1 MKIDILITN
10 DDGKK
15 YSGSV
20 YLSPIKSKSDV
31 IKNSSN
37 VKIELKTNRIPE
49 NILKKIIK
57 NLKTIKAPQLV
68 VVSLKYYGHLTKT
81 KQLEIFKKLG
91 KGTTTFNGG
100 NYTRDIIKK
109 GLVHEIGKTGRE
121 PIYDLTEKG
130 KEEANSVISNLGVE
144 HNVNK

>member
-15 YSGSV
+15 YSGSIN
-20 YLSPIKSKSDV
+20 LSPI
-31 IKNSSN
+31 NSNLDKKDSPST
-37 VKIELKTNRIPE
+37 KIELKTHQIPE

-57 NLKTIKAPQLV
+57 NLKAIKAPQLV
-68 VVSLKYYGHLTKT
+68 VVSLKYYGSLTKT
-81 KQLEIFKKLG
+81 QQLEIFKKLG

-100 NYTRDIIKK
+100 NYTRDIIRK
-109 GLVHEIGKTGRE
+109 GLVHEVGKIGRE

-130 KEEANSVISNLGVE
+130 KEEANSVISNLGVNQ
-144 HNVNK
+144 NVNK